1 MLQVEIK
8 KIVFHQKWLL
18 LLLLSLAFYAVLC
31 TVGGY
36 DSSYGC
42 RTDRNTEFY
51 KYRCGYNGFTE
62 HRSIPSVRE
71 LWTDFRC
78 VLFYGNRVRTERR
91 FTA

>member
-36 DSSYGC
+36 DSSYVI
-42 RTDRNTEFY
+42 DRNEDTYLAYINRWQGKVTEEKSKEMESEYEEVIQNNDAKKNVFL
-51 KYRCGYNGFTE
+51 T
-62 HRSIPSVRE
+62 V
-71 LWTDFRC
+71 
-78 VLFYGNRVRTERR
+78 
-91 FTA
+91 

>member
-36 DSSYGC
+36 DSS
-42 RTDRNTEFY
+42 
-51 KYRCGYNGFTE
+51 
-62 HRSIPSVRE
+62 
-71 LWTDFRC
+71 
-78 VLFYGNRVRTERR
+78 
-91 FTA
+91 

>member
-36 DSSYGC
+36 DSSYVI
-42 RTDRNTEFY
+42 DRNEDTYLAYQSLAGES
-51 KYRCGYNGFTE
+51 YRGEVKGDG
-62 HRSIPSVRE
+62 VRI
-71 LWTDFRC
+71 
-78 VLFYGNRVRTERR
+78 
-91 FTA
+91 